1 MAKFT
6 QNEVWAD
13 TLRLT
18 RAHWAALIAIAG
30 AFNFLPTLL
39 LNHFVP
45 MGDPPVTSELGVLLQ
60 FVLDYYREN
69 ALWVVLQSFVV
80 MTGSAAML
88 GLVFARG
95 GTVGGAL
102 VFAVTLLPVYSILI
116 VLTNLAVGAGF
127 MLLILPGLYLW
138 GRLLPA
144 APAMVAEERRN
155 PLDALKR
162 GWELSEG
169 HGWLIIGLYL
179 LVAIPAGIMMLVIAQ
194 LTGIVFI
201 LATGQQF
208 GTLLG
213 MIVLCAMQALVSALL
228 TMLAAAVYR
237 ALAPR
242 KPEL

>member
-1 MAKFT
+1 MKFSYSA
-6 QNEVWAD
+6 VWDD
-13 TLRLT
+13 TLRLV
-18 RAHWAALIAIAG
+18 REHGALLAAIAG
-30 AFNFLPTLL
+30 VFIFLPSLL
-39 LNHFVP
+39 L
-45 MGDPPVTSELGVLLQ
+45 GYLLPAPESVSTDANEAFQ
-60 FVLDYYREN
+60 MAMDYYRGN
-69 ALWVVLQSFVV
+69 LHWFLLVGVIAMWGSLAVLRLIFPRQATVAGAI
-80 MTGSAAML
+80 TAA
-88 GLVFARG
+88 A
-95 GTVGGAL
+95 A
-102 VFAVTLLPVYSILI
+102 LLPFYFLVSLI
-116 VLTNLAVGAGF
+116 SGFIVGIGF
-127 MLLILPGLYLW
+127 LLLILPGLYLW

>member
-1 MAKFT
+1 M
-6 QNEVWAD
+6 
-13 TLRLT
+13 L
-18 RAHWAALIAIAG
+18 AG
-30 AFNFLPTLL
+30 
-39 LNHFVP
+39 V
-45 MGDPPVTSELGVLLQ
+45 
-60 FVLDYYREN
+60 
-69 ALWVVLQSFVV
+69 
-80 MTGSAAML
+80 
-88 GLVFARG
+88 
-95 GTVGGAL
+95 
-102 VFAVTLLPVYSILI
+102 
-116 VLTNLAVGAGF
+116 
-127 MLLILPGLYLW
+127 LLILPGLYLW